1 MILVCFVLV
10 GVWVMYGIDGYVV
23 KLIMDYYVVFNL
35 LNKEVVCEVGV
46 WLVNFNN
53 MLILWVILV
62 LGVVLLLLIIL
73 IVCMD
78 KVVWVFVFFF
88 LMLVCIILIVGIVM
102 FLFVMLFSIMMN
114 VSLIMWDVIFS

>member
-23 KLIMDYYVVFNL
+23 KSIMDYYVVFNL
-35 LNKEVVCEVGV
+35 LNKEVVREVGV

-53 MLILWVILV
+53 TLILWVISV
-62 LGVVLLLLIIL
+62 LGVVLSLLIIL
-73 IVCMD
+73 IVRMD
-78 KVVWVFVFFF
+78 KVAWAFVFFF
-88 LMLVCIILIVGIVM
+88 LTLVCIILIVGIVM
-102 FLFVMLFSIMMN
+102 FSFVMSFSIMMN